1 MQNALRR
8 LIACASLALAASAPA
23 ATLDRNGVLTLSLC
37 IEENPFPPFI
47 FTDRDGTIPILV
59 KMAAREAGVKVVFHR
74 APYLRCL
81 AEINAGQA
89 DGYPSAAIANVTK
102 DLVFPGSPKAPDAE
116 HATVTTRVMVY
127 RPRGSTV
134 SWDGKQFRGL
144 TGPVLHDRTTVL
156 VAQRLQAL
164 GVAAD
169 SNAKNSEATFS
180 KLQLGRGAI
189 AISFEAGAAP
199 LMAQP
204 RIAARIE
211 MLPVPFYV
219 ENYYLAVNRGVFAQH
234 RSRIEALWQAIARI
248 KHTPEYAAAIRDLP
262 HY

>member
-1 MQNALRR
+1 MQNALCR
-8 LIACASLALAASAPA
+8 LIACASLALAASATA
-23 ATLDRNGVLTLSLC
+23 ATVDRNGVLTLSLC

-47 FTDRDGTIPILV
+47 YTDRDGAIPILL
-59 KMAAREAGVKVVFHR
+59 KMAAREAGMNVTFHR

-81 AEINAGQA
+81 AEIGAGQA
-89 DGYPSAAIANVTK
+89 DGYPSAAVANVTK
-102 DLVFPGSPKAPDAE
+102 DLVFPGAPKAPDAA

-127 RPRGSTV
+127 RRRGSAV
-134 SWDGKQFRGL
+134 NWDGRQFSGL

-164 GVAAD
+164 GVPAD
-169 SNAKNSEATFS
+169 SNARNSEASFS
-180 KLQLGRGAI
+180 KLLLGRGAL

-204 RIAARIE
+204 RIAAKIE
-211 MLPVPFYV
+211 MLPAPFYV
-219 ENYYLAVNRGVFAQH
+219 ENYFLAVNRGVYTQH
-234 RSRIEALWQAIARI
+234 RSKVEALWQAIARL
-248 KHTPEYAAAIRDLP
+248 KHSPEYAAAIRDLP

>member
-8 LIACASLALAASAPA
+8 LIACASLALAASATA
-23 ATLDRNGVLTLSLC
+23 ATVDRNGVLTLSLC

-47 FTDRDGTIPILV
+47 YTDRDGAIPILI
-59 KMAAREAGVKVVFHR
+59 KMAAREAGMKVAFHR

-81 AEINAGQA
+81 AEISSGQA

-102 DLVFPGSPKAPDAE
+102 DLVFPRSPKAPDAA

-127 RPRGSTV
+127 RPSGSTV
-134 SWDGKQFRGL
+134 NWDGKQFSGL

-169 SNAKNSEATFS
+169 NNAKNSEASFS
-180 KLQLGRGAI
+180 KLLLGRGAL
-189 AISFEAGAAP
+189 AISFEASAAP

-204 RIAARIE
+204 RYASKIE

-219 ENYYLAVNRGVFAQH
+219 ENYYLAVS
-234 RSRIEALWQAIARI
+234 RSVYAGHGAKVDALWEAIARV
-248 KHTPEYAAAIRDLP
+248 KHSPEYAAATRDLP

>member
-8 LIACASLALAASAPA
+8 LIACASLALAASATA
-23 ATLDRNGVLTLSLC
+23 ATVDRNGVLALSLC

-47 FTDRDGTIPILV
+47 YTDRDGAIPILV
-59 KMAAREAGVKVVFHR
+59 KMAAREAGVKVAFHR

-102 DLVFPGSPKAPDAE
+102 DLVFPGQPGKPDTQ

-127 RPRGSTV
+127 RPSGSTV
-134 SWDGKQFRGL
+134 SWDGRQFSGL

-164 GVAAD
+164 GIAAD
-169 SNAKNSEATFS
+169 NNAKNSEASFS
-180 KLQLGRGAI
+180 KLLLGRGVL
-189 AISFEAGAAP
+189 AISFEASAAP
-199 LMAQP
+199 LLAQP
-204 RIAARIE
+204 RFAGKIE
-211 MLPVPFYV
+211 MLPAPFYV
-219 ENYYLAVNRGVFAQH
+219 ENYYLAVNAGVYTRH
-234 RSRIEALWQAIARI
+234 RAKVEALWQAIARL
-248 KHTPEYAAAIRDLP
+248 KHSPEYAAAVRSLP
-262 HY
+262 HD